1 MSIMVFSHSVHSIQG
16 PFLYDYSYRVRL
28 SNISLQYLFSAFY
41 VPMRRVFTKIGSKIQ
56 QLVLLVETSRNG
68 SWKTT
73 GFEIMRSLKVRIAYD
88 RPVASFI

>member
-1 MSIMVFSHSVHSIQG
+1 MVISHSVHSIQG

-28 SNISLQYLFSAFY
+28 SHMSLRYLFSAFY

-56 QLVLLVETSRNG
+56 QLVLLVETSRNA

-73 GFEIMRSLKVRIAYD
+73 GFEIMRSLMREGAYS
-88 RPVASFI
+88 V